1 MNKYKTD
8 KINLYAKGSEG
19 RSLVEKL
26 STPTKEKVP
35 PPLPSIPSS
44 FCGSPQ
50 PPS

>member
-26 STPTKEKVP
+26 STPDQGKSTP
-35 PPLPSIPSS
+35 TTSIH
-44 FCGSPQ
+44 PQ